1 MRSLIRESRR
11 NTARRG
17 DRMGQASKIKNQ
29 YKKRTLFQETWRR
42 LVKNR
47 GAMLGLGFLVLLVLA
62 AALSPVI
69 FGCYRAE
76 HAGSADGTLCGSL
89 VRHR

>member
-1 MRSLIRESRR
+1 
-11 NTARRG
+11 
-17 DRMGQASKIKNQ
+17 MGQASDIKNQ

-69 FGCYRAE
+69 LTMRWMLSGRICRI
-76 HAGSADGTLCGSL
+76 G
-89 VRHR
+89 